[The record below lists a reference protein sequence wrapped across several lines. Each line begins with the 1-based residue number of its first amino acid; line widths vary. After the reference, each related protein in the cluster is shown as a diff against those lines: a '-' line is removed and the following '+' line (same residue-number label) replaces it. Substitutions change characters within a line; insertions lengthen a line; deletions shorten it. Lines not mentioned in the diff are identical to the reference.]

1 MTEKKI
7 YINEDNKACAICP
20 QCGKVKTIDVLR
32 YGDTDRQ
39 VRVGI
44 ECICGCSYTVFIE
57 RRKYYRKETDLSGV
71 CANFDSMEI
80 REINV
85 KNLSRTGVGFTINSP
100 IPISPGD
107 ILKVRFVLN
116 GKKRV
121 IINEEVVV
129 QRINKDYIGAGFRR
143 IKELYPDLGYYLMP

>member
-1 MTEKKI
+1 MTEKKL
-7 YINEDNKACAICP
+7 YINEENKAYAICP

-32 YGDTDRQ
+32 YEGTDRQ
-39 VRVGI
+39 FRVGI

-71 CANFDSMEI
+71 CANFDSMDI

-85 KNLSRTGVGFTINSP
+85 KNLSRTGVGFTVNSP
-100 IPISPGD
+100 IPMSPGD
-107 ILKVRFVLN
+107 ILNVRFVLD

-121 IINEEVVV
+121 VINEEVVIR
-129 QRINKDYIGAGFRR
+129 RINENYIGAGFCKIR
-143 IKELYPDLGYYLMP
+143 ELYPDLGYYLMP

>member
-7 YINEDNKACAICP
+7 YINEENKASAICP
-20 QCGKVKTIDVLR
+20 QCGSVKTINVSQ
-32 YGDTDRQ
+32 YGRVDKP

-57 RRKYYRKETDLSGV
+57 RRKSYRKETDLYGV
-71 CANFDSMEI
+71 CTGFDSKELV
-80 REINV
+80 EINV
-85 KNLSRTGVGFTINSP
+85 KNISKTGVGFTVNSS

-107 ILKVRFVLN
+107 VLKVRFVLN

-121 IINEEVVV
+121 IINEEIVV
-129 QRINKDYIGAGFRR
+129 QQVNKNYIGAGFRR
-143 IKELYPDLGYYLMP
+143 IKELNPDLGYYLMP